1 MISWS
6 SELLRNTFL
15 MVHRSVYCMSSVSPD
30 KLYTKYLAWFFDES
44 DCPTSTMYPCSESNN
59 ASICLNAAAKP
70 ETTVSYPFLLLR
82 LL

>member
-6 SELLRNTFL
+6 SELFKNTFL
-15 MVHRSVYCMSSVSPD
+15 IVHRSVYCMRRVSPD

-44 DCPTSTMYPCSESNN
+44 DYPTSTMYPCSDRQS
-59 ASICLNAAAKP
+59 ASICLNAAANP
-70 ETTVSYPFLLLR
+70 ETIDSCPFLLLR